1 MSSTTP
7 MAPGLYTTATGGPGS
22 LSTSPYLSTAGV
34 VWNTGNSG
42 GTLTLDEAE
51 ELRQLEIE
59 LSLAKRN
66 QRITIFKS
74 LPTYIRQ
81 NVVDQLI
88 LDNALS
94 QMRTC
99 DGEGFE
105 SNTRLAHLKS
115 RAAPSFGYN
124 GISAGYSTT
133 PFGYHQSN
141 TSAIIEFLTKEEVIN
156 AHLEQTLEENL
167 LNTSTDLI

>member
-1 MSSTTP
+1 MSVTLPHVQGMTT
-7 MAPGLYTTATGGPGS
+7 TTSA
-22 LSTSPYLSTAGV
+22 SPYLSTAGV
-34 VWNTGNSG
+34 VWGTGSSG
-42 GTLTLDEAE
+42 NALTSNEAE

-74 LPTYIRQ
+74 LPTDIRQ
-81 NVVDQLI
+81 SVVNQLI
-88 LDNALS
+88 LDDALS

-115 RAAPSFGYN
+115 RATPSLGYS
-124 GISAGYSTT
+124 GISATS
-133 PFGYHQSN
+133 PFGYHQPN
-141 TSAIIEFLTKEEVIN
+141 TSTIIEFLTKEEAIN
-156 AHLEQTLEENL
+156 AHLEQCIEESL